1 MMMKFQM
8 EDAIEGSGGQEDTP
22 ERSDQDFEQPDFI
35 TTNRWYKENCRGI
48 PRPTAFL
55 AERGIFKSCY
65 KRKFV
70 SRYIIYHYQYC
81 VR

>member
-1 MMMKFQM
+1 MKILGKILGIKDQCMMMKFQM

-22 ERSDQDFEQPDFI
+22 ERGDQDVEQPDFI

-55 AERGIFKSCY
+55 AERSIFKFCY
-65 KRKFV
+65 K
-70 SRYIIYHYQYC
+70 
-81 VR
+81 

>member
-1 MMMKFQM
+1 MKFQM

-22 ERSDQDFEQPDFI
+22 ERGDQDVEQPDFI

-65 KRKFV
+65 KSCTNLVVNK
-70 SRYIIYHYQYC
+70 
-81 VR
+81 